1 MNHAAETNPRHLSPR
16 SVPVLEVADPWTLL
30 AALPVTEEEPRNAL
44 PVPPRRNF
52 FLRCVF
58 AVASALEWLFGFVSL
73 FIALAV
79 LAALPVL
86 QLLSLGYLL
95 EAGGRVARSG
105 KLRDGFIGVRL
116 AARLG
121 GVVAAS
127 WLLLLPARFVAD
139 MARAA
144 EIIDPGGRAAGA
156 WRIVLV
162 VLIVLTFVHVAAACA
177 RGGRLRYFVWP
188 FNLIWLIRRFLRG
201 GYYAEARDAVWDTVA
216 ALRLPYY
223 FWLGFRGFVGAFAW
237 LALPIT
243 LLALGRAHFRAAPL
257 IGVVGA
263 LLLAWVLMYLPF
275 LQMRLAAA
283 NRLRAVFDLRAA
295 RALHTGALGL
305 RLRVLHHAAVRP
317 AALPLEDPDGAPRR
331 RLDGEPL
338 FHRLHLPRTSADGL
352 GAGPVRPPCDA
363 APLVLSLD
371 RPSAFSSRGAV
382 VRADRV
388 LHAVHQLERR
398 LEPLR
403 TTRLPCAGAVLR
415 PVTPNP
421 RTRPRITVGRS
432 RPLAALRIAVAVV

>member
-1 MNHAAETNPRHLSPR
+1 MNHAAETNPQRPAPR
-16 SVPVLEVADPWTLL
+16 SVPTLDIADPWSLP
-30 AALPVTEEEPRNAL
+30 AALPVTEEEWRNAL
-44 PVPPRRNF
+44 PAPPRRNF
-52 FLRCVF
+52 LLRCVF
-58 AVASALEWLFGFVSL
+58 SVASALEWLFGFVSL

-144 EIIDPGGRAAGA
+144 EIIDPGGRAAGG

-162 VLIVLTFVHVAAACA
+162 VLIVFTFVHVVAACA

-188 FNLIWLIRRFLRG
+188 FNVVWLVRRFLRG

-243 LLALGRAHFRAAPL
+243 LLALGRLHAPFAPL
-257 IGVVGA
+257 IGIVGA

-275 LQMRLAAA
+275 LQMRLAATT
-283 NRLRAVFDLRAA
+283 RLRAVFELRAA
-295 RALHTGALGL
+295 RAAYGRAPWAFAFAFFITLLFALPLYLLKIQMVPRDAAWMVSLFFIAFIYPARLLTGWALGRAGRRSTPRHWFFRWTG
-305 RLRVLHHAAVRP
+305 RLPFVP
-317 AALPLEDPDGAPRR
+317 AALFYVLIVFFTQYTSWNGAWS
-331 RLDGEPL
+331 LYEQHAFL
-338 FHRLHLPRTSADGL
+338 V
-352 GAGPVRPPCDA
+352 PVP
-363 APLVLSLD
+363 
-371 RPSAFSSRGAV
+371 FFGM
-382 VRADRV
+382 
-388 LHAVHQLERR
+388 
-398 LEPLR
+398 
-403 TTRLPCAGAVLR
+403 
-415 PVTPNP
+415 
-421 RTRPRITVGRS
+421 
-432 RPLAALRIAVAVV
+432 